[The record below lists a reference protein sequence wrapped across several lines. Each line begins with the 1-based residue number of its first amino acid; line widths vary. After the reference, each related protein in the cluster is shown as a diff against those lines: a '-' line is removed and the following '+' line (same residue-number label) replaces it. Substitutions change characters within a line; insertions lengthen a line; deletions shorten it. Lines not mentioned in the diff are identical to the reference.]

1 MRTQGGKRGRT
12 VTGVTV
18 AVMALLAGVAIGRF
32 VTFEPDGSPVESVV
46 TAGDPKDLI
55 ATLERAVETDPADL
69 ESWQA
74 LGSAY
79 TQRAFAVGDPA
90 FYTLAARALDRAEE
104 LDPDAVGTLLGRGH
118 LALALHDFAEA
129 REYGRRAHAR
139 RPHSAEI
146 LGVLVDA
153 AVELGDYEA
162 ARTHLQD
169 MLDRRPG
176 LPALARTSYLREL
189 HGDLPGAVEAMQR
202 AESAGSGSTF
212 DVATVQALLG
222 DLHWARG
229 ALDDA
234 RAAYRR
240 ALDASPGIVAG
251 DVGLARVEAAQ
262 GDTRGA
268 IERLTAVVDRFPQP
282 DAVILLGDLHS
293 HVGDADRAGQ
303 QHALARTIAHLQED
317 AGQNVDLELALFEAD
332 RGDDPDRA
340 VELARQAHDAR
351 PANVYA
357 AGTLAWALLRAGRAE
372 EAVPLM
378 EEALRLGSADPLVRY
393 HAAEVFAATGDAER
407 ARAELAAALDANPWF
422 SFAHRERAAELA
434 DRLGLAAPDAS
445 GVTS

>member
-1 MRTQGGKRGRT
+1 MQGGKPHRT
-12 VTGVTV
+12 VTGITV

-32 VTFEPDGSPVESVV
+32 VAFEPAGAPVESVV
-46 TAGDPKDLI
+46 TAGASEDRI
-55 ATLERAVETDPADL
+55 ATLERAVEAEPADVA
-69 ESWQA
+69 SWQA

-79 TQRAFAVGDPA
+79 TQRAFEVGDPA
-90 FYTLAARALDRAEE
+90 FYTLAARALDRAEA
-104 LDPDAVGTLLGRGH
+104 LDPDEPGTLLGHGH

-129 REYGRRAHAR
+129 QEYAQRARAQ

-162 ARTHLQD
+162 ASAHLQD

-202 AESAGSGSTF
+202 AESAGSGSAF

-234 RAAYRR
+234 RAAYQR
-240 ALDASPGIVAG
+240 ALDTSPGIVAG
-251 DVGLARVEAAQ
+251 DVGVARVEAAQ
-262 GDTRGA
+262 GDTSSA
-268 IERLTAVVDRFPQP
+268 IERLTAVVDRFPRP
-282 DAVILLGDLHS
+282 DAVILLGELHS
-293 HVGDADRAGQ
+293 HVGDADRARQ
-303 QHALARTIAHLQED
+303 QYALARTLARLQED
-317 AGQNVDLELALFEAD
+317 AGQNVDLELAVFEAD

-340 VELARQAHDAR
+340 VGLARQAYDAR

-357 AGTLAWALLRAGRAE
+357 ADALAWALLRAGRAE

-393 HAAEVFAATGDAER
+393 HAAEVFAATGDEER
-407 ARAELAAALDANPWF
+407 ARVELAAALDGNPWF

-434 DRLGLAAPDAS
+434 DQLGLAAPDAS
-445 GVTS
+445 AVTP